1 LSKAPVRIRAIYADT
16 DAMGIVYHT
25 NYIRWFEIGRIEL
38 LRKMG
43 ITYSEVEKDGFY
55 LPVTRVYC
63 HYHLPAHY
71 DEIVLVETRIAYLK
85 RASIKFTYLIWD
97 ESRENLLTEGY
108 TIHACTDRDG
118 KIIRVPSVITDKIG
132 SECFIEKEKR

>member
-1 LSKAPVRIRAIYADT
+1 
-16 DAMGIVYHT
+16 MGIVYHT

>member
-1 LSKAPVRIRAIYADT
+1 MSKAPVRIRAIYADT

-63 HYHLPAHY
+63 HYHLPAHC
-71 DEIVLVETRIAYLK
+71 DEIVLVEARITYLK

-118 KIIRVPSVITDKIG
+118 KIIRIPSVITDKIG

>member
-1 LSKAPVRIRAIYADT
+1 MSKAPVRIRAIYADT

>member
-1 LSKAPVRIRAIYADT
+1 
-16 DAMGIVYHT
+16 MGIVYHT

-118 KIIRVPSVITDKIG
+118 KIIRIPSVIADKIG
-132 SECFIEKEKR
+132 SECSMKKGKR

>member
-1 LSKAPVRIRAIYADT
+1 
-16 DAMGIVYHT
+16 MGIVYHT

-85 RASIKFTYLIWD
+85 HASIKFTYLIWD

-118 KIIRVPSVITDKIG
+118 KIIRIPSVITDKIG

>member
-1 LSKAPVRIRAIYADT
+1 
-16 DAMGIVYHT
+16 MGIVYHT

-118 KIIRVPSVITDKIG
+118 KIIRIPSVITDKIG

>member
-1 LSKAPVRIRAIYADT
+1 
-16 DAMGIVYHT
+16 MGIVYHT

-97 ESRENLLTEGY
+97 EIRENLLAEGY

-118 KIIRVPSVITDKIG
+118 KIIRIPSVIADKIG

>member
-1 LSKAPVRIRAIYADT
+1 MSKAPVRIRAIYADT

-25 NYIRWFEIGRIEL
+25 KYIRWFEIGRIEL

>member
-1 LSKAPVRIRAIYADT
+1 MSKAPVRIRAIYADT

-118 KIIRVPSVITDKIG
+118 KIIRIPSVITDKIG

>member
-1 LSKAPVRIRAIYADT
+1 
-16 DAMGIVYHT
+16 MGIVYHT

-118 KIIRVPSVITDKIG
+118 KIIRVPSVIADKIG

>member
-1 LSKAPVRIRAIYADT
+1 
-16 DAMGIVYHT
+16 MGIVYHT

-97 ESRENLLTEGY
+97 EIRENLLSEGY

-118 KIIRVPSVITDKIG
+118 KIIRIPSVIADKIG

>member
-1 LSKAPVRIRAIYADT
+1 MSKAPVRIRAIYADT

-85 RASIKFTYLIWD
+85 HASIKFTYLIWD

-118 KIIRVPSVITDKIG
+118 RIIRTPSVITDKIG

>member
-1 LSKAPVRIRAIYADT
+1 
-16 DAMGIVYHT
+16 MGIVYHT

-71 DEIVLVETRIAYLK
+71 DEIVFVETRIAYLK
-85 RASIKFTYLIWD
+85 RASMKFTYLIWD
-97 ESRENLLTEGY
+97 EIRENLLTEGY

-118 KIIRVPSVITDKIG
+118 KIIRIPSVIADKIG
-132 SECFIEKEKR
+132 SECSMKKGKR